1 MAEFI
6 GSEAEPGSEIEPGLE
21 TERKPDNQ
29 LLFKDSRFG
38 SQIEKAIGQTEET
51 GNECCFLAAINLEA
65 NDIVV
70 NDLFMGKTHGIDLH
84 YPASG
89 KQFTHPENKGFYLMQ
104 DLHPYF
110 EFHTHPSS
118 GSRPSPKDI
127 ANLFDVAKQNFNL
140 TSDEADWWI
149 NPVSVISGQ
158 NGEISAYQIEPEKV
172 ENLDS
177 NEDLIF
183 QLGKACLEQVEKM
196 EKQNRK
202 GLKKEQLELF
212 RSNPTL
218 LFWND
223 DPNIRPIGHLAIF
236 PTRLTPHLDQI
247 YPKVGIRKIKFKW
260 RGQEDMTEKLRS
272 FQIATEL

>member
-6 GSEAEPGSEIEPGLE
+6 GPEAEPGSETDPSLE
-21 TERKPDNQ
+21 AERGPDNQ

-51 GNECCFLAAINLEA
+51 GNECCFLAAINPET

-70 NDLFMGKTHGIDLH
+70 NDLFKGKARGIKLH

-89 KQFTHPENKGFYLMQ
+89 QQFTHPEGRGFHLPQ
-104 DLHPYF
+104 DFHPYF
-110 EFHTHPSS
+110 EFHTHPHSD
-118 GSRPSPKDI
+118 SRPSLKDI
-127 ANLFDVAKQNFNL
+127 ANLFNVAKQNFNL

-158 NGEISAYQIEPEKV
+158 NGEISAYQVEPKKV
-172 ENLDS
+172 EDLDS
-177 NEDLIF
+177 SEDFILK
-183 QLGKACLEQVEKM
+183 LGKACLEQVEKM

-202 GLKKEQLELF
+202 GLKKERLELF
-212 RSNPTL
+212 RNDPRL

-223 DPNIRPIGHLAIF
+223 DPSIGPIGHLAIF
-236 PTRLTPHLDQI
+236 PTRLFPYLDQI
-247 YPKVGIRKIKFKW
+247 YSKVGIKKIGFKW
-260 RGQEDMTEKLRS
+260 REQEDMTEKLRS
-272 FQIATEL
+272 FKIAPEF